1 MPLEEGFI
9 LFSFVGR
16 QIETHNSSPQCR
28 GFMAEGTGRTLA
40 CGFHL
45 HPCSG
50 LCGPLE
56 HWKLYQEA
64 SGAPSQGLLPAL
76 VEHTHGC
83 EFLHPPSHQHE
94 MKPSRNTKPIPIQ
107 STAPLPRRTTSN
119 AFSGWKIPSP
129 LPLAHPKTSKP
140 EMCLF
145 YFLSVYLPFLF
156 VCMLVCRL
164 LWQAQHV
171 AGNSLWNPGRPQI
184 QDLPSSVPSITRA
197 SITCAC
203 VALCLDYSLFRPS
216 MWLILSFA
224 LCTQEDQELTF
235 VDISLS
241 YASSSRHGYQS
252 EPLNDRQPTI
262 S

>member
-64 SGAPSQGLLPAL
+64 PGAPSQGLLPAL

-107 STAPLPRRTTSN
+107 STAPLPRRTKSS

-129 LPLAHPKTSKP
+129 L
-140 EMCLF
+140 
-145 YFLSVYLPFLF
+145 LSSPQNIKAWNVFVLLPFCLLTF
-156 VCMLVCRL
+156 LVCL
-164 LWQAQHV
+164 HAC
-171 AGNSLWNPGRPQI
+171 
-184 QDLPSSVPSITRA
+184 LPA
-197 SITCAC
+197 
-203 VALCLDYSLFRPS
+203 
-216 MWLILSFA
+216 
-224 LCTQEDQELTF
+224 F
-235 VDISLS
+235 V
-241 YASSSRHGYQS
+241 ASSACNWKFIMKPRQAPNSRS
-252 EPLNDRQPTI
+252 SFLCP
-262 S
+262 